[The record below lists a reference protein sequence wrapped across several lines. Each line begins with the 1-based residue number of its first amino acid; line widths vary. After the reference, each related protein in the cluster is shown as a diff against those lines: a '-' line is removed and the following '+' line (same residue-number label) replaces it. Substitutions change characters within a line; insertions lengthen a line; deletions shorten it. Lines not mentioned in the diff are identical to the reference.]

1 MPRAVIDGPLQLTAG
16 RGGSADRRPGAA
28 AAVKIPALRLE
39 PGDSVVVD
47 SVLSPDRSLYVSIGG
62 TVNKPGSYP
71 WSEGMTVRDLVRL
84 ARGPS
89 VGADLREA
97 EIARL
102 PEDRTGGALAN
113 TFRVPL
119 DSTYLFERD
128 SAGAYLGPPGL
139 DFPPPGTAPE
149 WQLKPYDQVSI
160 FRQPGF
166 EFQRTAW
173 ITGEVNFPGPYSLVR
188 KDERVSDLVRRA
200 GGTLRSAYLDG
211 ARFFRSLDN
220 AGRVN
225 LDLTTALGRPG
236 QPQDL
241 MLQPGD
247 SIHIPEY
254 VPIVQVMGAVNSPTS
269 VRYERGKGFEYYV
282 ANAGGYANRADKGR
296 ASVRY
301 ADGSAR
307 VRSRFLA
314 FVSYPEPGPG
324 STITVPFRP
333 EGQRGIDLA
342 VLFGG
347 IAQIL
352 SAVTTMVLVVDRLA
366 SP

>member
-1 MPRAVIDGPLQLTAG
+1 
-16 RGGSADRRPGAA
+16 
-28 AAVKIPALRLE
+28 
-39 PGDSVVVD
+39 
-47 SVLSPDRSLYVSIGG
+47 
-62 TVNKPGSYP
+62 
-71 WSEGMTVRDLVRL
+71 
-84 ARGPS
+84 
-89 VGADLREA
+89 
-97 EIARL
+97 
-102 PEDRTGGALAN
+102 
-113 TFRVPL
+113 
-119 DSTYLFERD
+119 
-128 SAGAYLGPPGL
+128 
-139 DFPPPGTAPE
+139 
-149 WQLKPYDQVSI
+149 
-160 FRQPGF
+160 
-166 EFQRTAW
+166 
-173 ITGEVNFPGPYSLVR
+173 YSLVR

-269 VRYERGKGFEYYV
+269 VRYQRGKGFEYYV